1 MGNARVLR
9 RVPRVA
15 KAPRRRKPDVEG
27 MRLAVRAFLEASG
40 VDLTDPNLTETPERV
55 AEAWVTDFLDGYQMT
70 AAQTL
75 GETYPAPQGGR
86 RELVVVT
93 HLQFHSMCP
102 HHLLPFA
109 GTAHVAYLPKDR
121 VVGFGRL
128 GKLVDCFAH
137 RLTLQED
144 LARNVARALLTELGA
159 AGSACIL
166 EAEHACMR
174 VRGGEQSQARSHAD
188 AYEGLLAEDMDLRRE
203 LWARIH
209 PRERR

>member
-1 MGNARVLR
+1 MTKARR
-9 RVPRVA
+9 TPKTPKR
-15 KAPRRRKPDVEG
+15 PDLAG
-27 MRLAVRAFLEASG
+27 MRRAVKDFLTASG

-55 AEAWVTDFLDGYQMT
+55 AEAWANDFLDGYQLT
-70 AAQTL
+70 PEEAL
-75 GETYPAPQGGR
+75 GETYPASESSK

-93 HLQFHSMCP
+93 HLRFHSMCP

-128 GKLVDCFAH
+128 GALVNCFAH
-137 RLTLQED
+137 RLILQEE
-144 LARNVARALLTELGA
+144 LARQVARALSTVLGA
-159 AGSACIL
+159 DGAACIL

-188 AYEGLLAEDMDLRRE
+188 AYEGLLADDKDLRRE

-209 PRERR
+209 PTEAR